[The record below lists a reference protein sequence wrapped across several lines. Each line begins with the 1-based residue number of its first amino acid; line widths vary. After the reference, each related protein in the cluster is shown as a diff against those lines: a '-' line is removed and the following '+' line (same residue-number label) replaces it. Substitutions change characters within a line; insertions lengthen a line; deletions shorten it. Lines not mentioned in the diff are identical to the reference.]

1 MNRPTKPYAEVAALL
16 GQAAPAWE
24 ALTGQI
30 RYHYEIDE
38 IWQEGKP
45 THKHYN
51 NLFFKRGGKSLISLH
66 LREGYF
72 LACVVLGAKEREK
85 FDAQRELFSE
95 AICNEYDTAETLH
108 DGKWLGF
115 ELRDD
120 SLVNDIFRL
129 LPLKRKP
136 NRKVLSAS
144 VDACGKLDIGMAGTD
159 ITKIL
164 MS

>member
-1 MNRPTKPYAEVAALL
+1 MDRPTKAYAQVKVLL
-16 GQAAPAWE
+16 GGAAPAWE
-24 ALTGQI
+24 KLVGQI

-51 NLFFKRGGKSLISLH
+51 NLFFKRGGKALISLH

-85 FDAQRELFSE
+85 FEQQRAEFSE
-95 AICNEYDTAETLH
+95 IIRQAYDAADNLH

-115 ELRDD
+115 EVRDD
-120 SLVNDIFRL
+120 ELVDDIFRL

-136 NRKVLSAS
+136 NRKILPAS
-144 VDACGKLDIGMAGTD
+144 VDICGQLDIGLAGD
-159 ITKIL
+159 EMTKIL
-164 MS
+164 VK

>member
-1 MNRPTKPYAEVAALL
+1 MTRPTKPYTEVAAML

-24 ALTGQI
+24 ALAGQI
-30 RYHYEIDE
+30 RRHYEIDE

-51 NLFFKRGGKSLISLH
+51 NLFFKRGGKALISLH

-72 LACVVLGAKEREK
+72 LACVVLGAKERAK
-85 FDAQRELFSE
+85 FDEQRDTFDA
-95 AICNEYDTAETLH
+95 AICQAYDDAETYH

-115 ELRDD
+115 EVRDTT
-120 SLVNDIFRL
+120 LVDDIFRL

-136 NRKVLSAS
+136 NRKVLPES
-144 VDACGKLDIGMAGTD
+144 VEMCGKLNIGLAHED

-164 MS
+164 MR